1 MFQPSLTD
9 KYRPAI
15 PPKTEHWNIVYISMT
30 YRPTRWNIT
39 GHYRTLHRYT
49 RNNTPVYDLT

>member
-1 MFQPSLTD
+1 MFQPPLAD

-15 PPKTEHWNIVYISMT
+15 LLKTEHWNIVYISMT

-49 RNNTPVYDLT
+49 LNNTYV

>member
-1 MFQPSLTD
+1 MLQPSLAY

-15 PPKTEHWNIVYISMT
+15 LLKTEHWNIVYISMT

-49 RNNTPVYDLT
+49 LNNTYV